1 MNELLFTLESNI
13 QNMKEYNSII
23 TFTEKVMI
31 LYESGDIK
39 SDTIFSI
46 KLAEQFK
53 ERKGK
58 VSKEQMKKM
67 LLNNPSVFVKN
78 TLGGIVSDLFESSN
92 DIV

>member
-1 MNELLFTLESNI
+1 MNYYYTLESDI

-23 TFTEKVMI
+23 TFTENVIML